1 MQKKIKEVEEV
12 QIDFRGQT
20 IREKIEDGVKYYTNP
35 LTNRDEA
42 VLINLIEKKIA
53 MREERDRILKERNL
67 KLLSLKSLFTEIRD
81 LRTKIGEMEQ
91 SEESSFELY

>member
-1 MQKKIKEVEEV
+1 
-12 QIDFRGQT
+12 
-20 IREKIEDGVKYYTNP
+20 

-81 LRTKIGEMEQ
+81 LRTKIGEME
-91 SEESSFELY
+91 